1 MKLSEGGKLYLNEYY
16 ILDEALNDV
25 NDFLNEILDRVYKT
39 LEMKI
44 KSSESEAFTW
54 NIYQNKSRRGY
65 LELGIQSNKEIEEF
79 GKAKIQIIYKDIR
92 YAEDLSSTSGV
103 KIQTWSPASMNN
115 FISEVK
121 SVSVDLFKKDIYENG
136 FVYLNFDDSDKS
148 AETIVEYILGK
159 YEQVNKVIEVIE
171 NKYY

>member
-1 MKLSEGGKLYLNEYY
+1 
-16 ILDEALNDV
+16 
-25 NDFLNEILDRVYKT
+25 
-39 LEMKI
+39 
-44 KSSESEAFTW
+44 
-54 NIYQNKSRRGY
+54 
-65 LELGIQSNKEIEEF
+65 
-79 GKAKIQIIYKDIR
+79 
-92 YAEDLSSTSGV
+92 
-103 KIQTWSPASMNN
+103 MNN